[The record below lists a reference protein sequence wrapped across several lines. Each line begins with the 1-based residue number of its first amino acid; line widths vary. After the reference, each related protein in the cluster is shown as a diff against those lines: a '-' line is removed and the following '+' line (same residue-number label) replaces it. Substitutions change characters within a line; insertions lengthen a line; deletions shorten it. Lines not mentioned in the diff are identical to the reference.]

1 MRFIHTGDIHLGA
14 APENKKDWASG
25 RGDEIWSTF
34 ERLVKNI
41 KQDPVD
47 LLIIAGDLFHRQP
60 LLREL
65 KEVDYLFSTIPYT
78 KVVLCAGNHDAIKKG
93 SFYDGFQWSSN
104 VIFLNNKNVEKV
116 EIPELKTC
124 VYGLS
129 YHQTEILD
137 AMYDH
142 VIVDDPDMINI
153 LVAHGG
159 DEKHIPINRKKVA
172 MSGFD
177 YAAMGHIH
185 KPDIDE
191 RNRMAYCGSLEPID
205 VNDMGPR
212 GYIYGEIDKKN
223 NLEVKFVPFAKRIYI
238 HQNIMVTPTVT
249 NMEIRHRLRDIFKEK
264 GPDNMYKITFSGFRD
279 PDFDINIEDIENVG
293 NIVGVEDETV
303 PDYDFEELYEDNK
316 DNILGMFIERFINE
330 ENPTPLQ
337 KKTLYYGTK
346 ALLDA
351 MEDRL

>member
-14 APENKKDWASG
+14 MPESKKEWASG
-25 RGDEIWSTF
+25 RGDEIWNTF
-34 ERLVKNI
+34 ERLIKKI

-47 LLIIAGDLFHRQP
+47 MLIIAGDLFHRQP

-65 KEVDYLFSTIPYT
+65 KEVDYLFSTIPDT

-93 SFYDGFQWSSN
+93 SFYDGFKWSDN
-104 VIFLNNKNVEKV
+104 VIFIGQKNIEKV
-116 EIPELKTC
+116 EIEDLNVC

-129 YHQTEILD
+129 YHQTEIRD

-142 VIVDDPDMINI
+142 VIVDRPDMINI

-177 YAAMGHIH
+177 YVAMGHIH

-191 RNRMAYCGSLEPID
+191 KYKMAYCGSLEPID
-205 VNDMGPR
+205 VNDMGER
-212 GYIYGEIDKKN
+212 GYIYGEVSKRGLDLK
-223 NLEVKFVPFAKRIYI
+223 LVPFAKRIYI
-238 HQNIMVTPTVT
+238 DMDFTITPTVT
-249 NMEIRHRLRDIFKEK
+249 NMEIRHRLSDILKEK
-264 GPDNMYKITFSGFRD
+264 GIDNMYRIIFNGYRN
-279 PDFDINIEDIENVG
+279 PDFTIDIEEIENVG
-293 NIVGVEDETV
+293 NIVSVEDITV
-303 PDYDFEELYEDNK
+303 PDYDFEEIYEDNK
-316 DNILGMFIERFINE
+316 DNILGMFIKRFISQDNLTKVQE
-330 ENPTPLQ
+330 
-337 KKTLYYGTK
+337 KTLYYGTK
-346 ALLDA
+346 ALIDA